1 MNDAVLVALAAVP
14 GAWLRFRIV
23 NHLQPLLPR
32 RHWGTFAINVLAC
45 FVLGLITPL
54 VAICGDGFRIHLLLA
69 TGFLGSLSTF
79 SSFILEV
86 LQSLIAGELR
96 QSLVLLCGSILA
108 GLIAV
113 FIGLAI
119 SG

>member
-1 MNDAVLVALAAVP
+1 MNDVVFVALGAVP

-32 RHWGTFAINVLAC
+32 RHWGTFAVNVVAC
-45 FVLGLITPL
+45 FIIGLITPL
-54 VAICGDGFRIHLLLA
+54 VAVCGAGLRIHLLLA

-86 LQSLIAGELR
+86 LQPFLAGEFR
-96 QSLVLLCGSILA
+96 QSLMLLCGSILA
-108 GLIAV
+108 GLMAV
-113 FIGLAI
+113 FAGVAI

>member
-1 MNDAVLVALAAVP
+1 MNDAVFVALAAVP

-32 RHWGTFAINVLAC
+32 RHWGTFAINLVAC
-45 FVLGLITPL
+45 FILGLITPL
-54 VAICGDGFRIHLLLA
+54 VAVCGEGLRIHLLLA

-79 SSFILEV
+79 SSFILEI
-86 LQSLIAGELR
+86 LQALLAGEVR
-96 QSLVLLCGSILA
+96 QSLLLLCGSILA
-108 GLIAV
+108 GLMAV
-113 FIGLAI
+113 FAGLAI